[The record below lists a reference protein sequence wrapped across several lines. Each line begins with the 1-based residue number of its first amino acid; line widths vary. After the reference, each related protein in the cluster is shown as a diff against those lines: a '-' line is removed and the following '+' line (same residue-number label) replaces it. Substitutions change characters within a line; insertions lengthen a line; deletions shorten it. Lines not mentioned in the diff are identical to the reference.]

1 MTPPSL
7 PRPLLPPERR
17 PSKRRFRPQR
27 RGWALL
33 AFLACSSGLF
43 AIAPVVAKAEDLSA
57 LFGSRVTANA
67 RFKTPF
73 LTGDFD
79 GDGKPDAAY
88 LVTILPESG
97 QDKLAKDVTIVG
109 TAFGREPL
117 GARGEALALA
127 IVQKGGR
134 QKFLLTG
141 YDGEGVS
148 DFFGSPIWESLP
160 PPIDIAKKGSAAF
173 KTFQAEEP
181 GIKHDILVVG
191 TEAGIDT
198 ALFWHGQNYVLF
210 SPAEEP

>member
-1 MTPPSL
+1 ML
-7 PRPLLPPERR
+7 
-17 PSKRRFRPQR
+17 
-27 RGWALL
+27 ALL
-33 AFLACSSGLF
+33 ACCSGLF
-43 AIAPVVAKAEDLSA
+43 AIAPVVAKAEDPSA

-73 LTGDFD
+73 LSGDFD

-88 LVTILPESG
+88 LVTILPDSA
-97 QDKLAKDVTIVG
+97 QHKLAKDVTVVD
-109 TAFGREPL
+109 TALGREPL
-117 GARGEALALA
+117 GPRGEALALA

-134 QKFLLTG
+134 EKFLLTG

-148 DFFGSPIWESLP
+148 DFFGSPIWEGMP
-160 PPIDIAKKGSAAF
+160 PPIDIAKRGS
-173 KTFQAEEP
+173 KTFQTFKAEEP

-198 ALFWHGQNYVLF
+198 ALFWNGHNYVLF

>member
-1 MTPPSL
+1 MAPASAAAENL
-7 PRPLLPPERR
+7 
-17 PSKRRFRPQR
+17 
-27 RGWALL
+27 
-33 AFLACSSGLF
+33 SG
-43 AIAPVVAKAEDLSA
+43 

-79 GDGKPDAAY
+79 GDGAPDAAY
-88 LVTILPESG
+88 LVTILPESA
-97 QDKLAKDVTIVG
+97 QDKLAKDVTVID
-109 TAFGREPL
+109 TLFGREPL
-117 GARGEALALA
+117 GARGETLALA

-148 DFFGSPIWESLP
+148 DFFGSPIWGSLP
-160 PPIDIAKKGSAAF
+160 PPIDIAKRGSKVF
-173 KTFQAEEP
+173 QTFQAEEP

-198 ALFWHGQNYVLF
+198 ALFWNGQNYVLF